1 MEKQIISILS
11 STKTIA
17 IVGASS
23 NESKDS
29 FKVMKYLKKNGYKV
43 IPINP
48 NKLGKKI
55 LGEKVYSNLEEVKM
69 HIDLVDVFRPSN
81 EIPDLAEETVR
92 IKAKTLWLQLGIFNN
107 EAKKI
112 VESSNIN
119 FVENKC
125 TKNEYKKF
133 FEK

>member
-1 MEKQIISILS
+1 MEKQIINILS

-107 EAKKI
+107 KAKKI

>member
-1 MEKQIISILS
+1 MEKQIINILS

-92 IKAKTLWLQLGIFNN
+92 IKAKTLWLQLGIFYN

>member
-1 MEKQIISILS
+1 MEKQIINILS

-55 LGEKVYSNLEEVKM
+55 LGEKVYSYLEEVKM

-107 EAKKI
+107 KAKKI

>member
-1 MEKQIISILS
+1 MEKQIINILS

-69 HIDLVDVFRPSN
+69 HIDLVDVLVFVDFWQLSGA
-81 EIPDLAEETVR
+81 I
-92 IKAKTLWLQLGIFNN
+92 WLGVPQNTP
-107 EAKKI
+107 KI
-112 VESSNIN
+112 
-119 FVENKC
+119 NK
-125 TKNEYKKF
+125 NR
-133 FEK
+133 

>member
-1 MEKQIISILS
+1 LEKQIINILS

-48 NKLGKKI
+48 NKLEKKI

>member
-1 MEKQIISILS
+1 
-11 STKTIA
+11 
-17 IVGASS
+17 
-23 NESKDS
+23 
-29 FKVMKYLKKNGYKV
+29 
-43 IPINP
+43 
-48 NKLGKKI
+48 
-55 LGEKVYSNLEEVKM
+55 M

-107 EAKKI
+107 KAKKI

>member
-1 MEKQIISILS
+1 MEKQIINILS

-29 FKVMKYLKKNGYKV
+29 FKVMIYLKKNGYKV
-43 IPINP
+43 IPINH

-55 LGEKVYSNLEEVKM
+55 LGEKVYSNLKEVKM

-107 EAKKI
+107 KAKKI

>member
-1 MEKQIISILS
+1 MEKQIINILS

-107 EAKKI
+107 EAN
-112 VESSNIN
+112 SL
-119 FVENKC
+119 
-125 TKNEYKKF
+125 
-133 FEK
+133 

>member
-1 MEKQIISILS
+1 MGKQIINILS

-48 NKLGKKI
+48 NKLGEKI

-69 HIDLVDVFRPSN
+69 HIDLVNVFRPSN
-81 EIPDLAEETVR
+81 EIPDLAEETLR
-92 IKAKTLWLQLGIFNN
+92 IKAKTLWLQLGIFSN

-112 VESSNIN
+112 VETSNIN

-125 TKNEYKKF
+125 TKEEYKKF

>member
-1 MEKQIISILS
+1 MEKQIINILS

-55 LGEKVYSNLEEVKM
+55 LGEKVYSNLKEVKM

-107 EAKKI
+107 KAKKI